1 MYHHDSKEQFLF
13 DLVIIPIKFVLSIG
27 MFYFFNSVLSYS
39 IDYSIFCGFLSFYIL
54 IFLQSSNITTIS
66 ATVMSI
72 ALLCT
77 GISGIFGLGFN
88 AVSNWI
94 NRSSD
99 FMF

>member
-1 MYHHDSKEQFLF
+1 MYHHDSKEQFMF

-27 MFYFFNSVLSYS
+27 MFYFCNSMLAYS
-39 IDYSIFCGFLSFYIL
+39 IDYSIFCGFLCFYVL

-66 ATVMSI
+66 ATVMAI
-72 ALLCT
+72 ALGVT
-77 GISGIFGLGFN
+77 GISGVFGLGFN

-94 NRSSD
+94 NRSAD